1 MISLLPHGLATEL
14 INVAVLKPVNT
25 NDQTILK
32 DRIDTLLLVSFWK
45 IYGIELNYLV
55 NRFVKDWI
63 SMTSV
68 LNYSTCYCL
77 LLKEQIF

>member
-45 IYGIELNYLV
+45 IYGIELNSLV